1 MRLAPRSRS
10 PHGDLKTHSCCR
22 LRDKR
27 MMPIGSG
34 WPMTLP
40 RPPRPPT
47 PLPPPPLPSC
57 STSNRPEPDV
67 LPPVT
72 IGGAGRRPAKNAD
85 RPRNQWRGCK
95 AVVTHLPGEAK
106 SPSPSPRPELDSVS
120 HHPQQLHRLPVRH
133 RHRMFAQPP
142 PALAG
147 RCLVH
152 TTVGTS
158 IRLGSGQQPS
168 ARRGSPAKMGEH
180 CDRRPGCIPAPPI
193 RPPIDA
199 EVDSCGISPC
209 GSVRAPSPPSRVMVA
224 SQDCQCHLPAM
235 GSARVGFARWP
246 HAVGVQTLRAEARAA

>member
-47 PLPPPPLPSC
+47 PLPPPPLPSS

-85 RPRNQWRGCK
+85 RPRNRAGATPSSHICQAR
-95 AVVTHLPGEAK
+95 
-106 SPSPSPRPELDSVS
+106 PSPLRRRRPRSSTPAATAHSSSTASRSATAAACSLSRRRPWLS
-120 HHPQQLHRLPVRH
+120 GALSIPRLHQHQARQR
-133 RHRMFAQPP
+133 
-142 PALAG
+142 PA
-147 RCLVH
+147 
-152 TTVGTS
+152 TVGTTLTP
-158 IRLGSGQQPS
+158 REDGG
-168 ARRGSPAKMGEH
+168 
-180 CDRRPGCIPAPPI
+180 
-193 RPPIDA
+193 
-199 EVDSCGISPC
+199 
-209 GSVRAPSPPSRVMVA
+209 
-224 SQDCQCHLPAM
+224 
-235 GSARVGFARWP
+235 
-246 HAVGVQTLRAEARAA
+246 TLRPQARLHPGSSDPPPHRCRG